1 MYICDVESIVRDY
14 YMERLWVLREQ
25 NLIKVVTGV
34 RRSGKSTIMLQFQEK
49 LLGENSN
56 AAVLS
61 LNFDIPEYRFL
72 AEKSWKEVYD
82 FIEKMLQ
89 PNVKNYVFLDEVQN
103 VHEFEKLLE
112 GLYVHPQIDLY
123 VTGSNAYLLSSEL
136 ATLLTGRAF
145 EINVL
150 PFSFAEYLQLTKNQD
165 NLPKAFADYVLTG
178 GFPEAIK
185 LAMAGGVYASQ
196 YVNALF
202 YNIYHNDIQKRN
214 KIYNEATYLRVVNF
228 LIDSVG
234 SSVSASNIAN
244 VLSANGNKITN
255 KSIAIYINTLVQ
267 SYLFYKSNR
276 YDIKGKQHLRTQEK
290 YYMIDLGLRNA
301 LLGKNLSTDRGH
313 LLENIVY
320 LELIRRNN
328 QVWTGKIDTLEVD
341 FVVRTADGHTQ
352 YIQVTQ
358 SLQNPETLNREL
370 KPFDKIADHY
380 EKIII
385 SMDYE
390 TGSYNGVKHLNLI
403 DWLLENR
410 G

>member
-1 MYICDVESIVRDY
+1 METIVRDY